1 MIGIGYYT
9 LMWGQ
14 IREDD
19 KKTGGESID
28 EQKVPLLQE
37 EEQV

>member
-1 MIGIGYYT
+1 
-9 LMWGQ
+9 MWGQ

-19 KKTGGESID
+19 MKAGGEGID
-28 EQKVPLLQE
+28 SSEQKVPLLQE